1 MAILYVF
8 KINDP
13 NEAGFFPPSV
23 ENSTWCQNMYGY
35 FLKNS
40 IQSYNRTITYT
51 FFQDSSELNSW
62 IAAHTLT
69 DPELLADVAAWK
81 SEHGVS
87 YSSQYFDLSADG
99 GTYTPIVS

>member
-13 NEAGFFPPSV
+13 NDAGYFPPSV
-23 ENSTWCQNMYGY
+23 QASTWFENTTSY

-40 IQSYNRTITYT
+40 LESADHSTVYT
-51 FFQDSSELNSW
+51 MFQDSSELNSW
-62 IAAHTLT
+62 IAAHTLS
-69 DPELLADVAAWK
+69 DPALLADVAAWK

-87 YSSQYFDLSADG
+87 YTNQYFDLSADG
-99 GTYTPIVS
+99 GTYTPIIS